1 MGKSSGEFPTIRT
14 AAQQLPKFRPMKIS
28 LLLIVTALVFSS
40 CAKKITFSPSS
51 VVPTASGSVKVKK
64 DDNNNYKVNL
74 QVRQLPSAGDLHPPK
89 NNYTVWMETA
99 DNRAMNIGRLQVSK
113 GLFSKTRKGEL
124 ETVAS
129 FKPVRFFITA
139 EESNTPNIPGSEHI
153 LTTSLFKIR

>member
-1 MGKSSGEFPTIRT
+1 MKTPLLFIITI
-14 AAQQLPKFRPMKIS
+14 
-28 LLLIVTALVFSS
+28 LILSS
-40 CAKKITFSPSS
+40 CAKKISFSPST

-74 QVRQLPSAGDLHPPK
+74 SVRNLPSAGDLHPPK

-99 DNRAMNIGRLQVSK
+99 DNRAMNIGKLQTSK

-139 EESNTPNIPGSEHI
+139 EDTNTPNIPGSEHV
-153 LTTSLFKIR
+153 LTTSLFKVR

>member
-1 MGKSSGEFPTIRT
+1 
-14 AAQQLPKFRPMKIS
+14 MKTS
-28 LLLIVTALVFSS
+28 LLLIVAALAFTS
-40 CAKKITFSPSS
+40 CAKKIAFAPSS
-51 VVPTASGSVKVKK
+51 VVPAASGSVKVKK

-74 QVRQLPSAGDLHPPK
+74 HVQHLPEAGDLNPPK

-139 EESNTPNIPGSEHI
+139 EDSSTPNIPGSEHV
-153 LTTSLFKIR
+153 LTTSLFRIR